1 MSQLDETHRGIC
13 YQNVRQSASCEG
25 RALRRGNEHTFL
37 LKSVKNLSL
46 RPLTEIFIRV
56 ICYFL
61 WMDSL
66 QGSRELEESTER
78 KSRRRGLVEYEKNP
92 FVPDALASTR
102 TGTRRI
108 SPTGSKDRFMI
119 VSDQGEVVA
128 PAGFHEIVEVD
139 KSQYLKLYVNGV
151 KALQGLS
158 SAGTKVFE
166 LVFTQVQERP
176 GRDQVFITFPS
187 IDQTVSPISR
197 ATFDRGM
204 RELLEKKFLAMTPV
218 PGKYYIN
225 VDYIFNGDRLAFIKE
240 FRLRGVQRTTDR
252 SDNAYREEL
261 EQRGQLRLVA
271 PPSEE

>member
-1 MSQLDETHRGIC
+1 MNDI
-13 YQNVRQSASCEG
+13 N
-25 RALRRGNEHTFL
+25 
-37 LKSVKNLSL
+37 
-46 RPLTEIFIRV
+46 
-56 ICYFL
+56 
-61 WMDSL
+61 DSP
-66 QGSRELEESTER
+66 ESTEK
-78 KSRRRGLVEYEKNP
+78 KSRRRGLIEYEKNP

-108 SPTGSKDRFMI
+108 SPTGGKKDRFMI
-119 VSDQGEVVA
+119 VSDQGEIVA

-139 KSQYLKLYVNGV
+139 KSQFVKLYVNGV
-151 KALQGLS
+151 RALQGLS
-158 SAGTKVFE
+158 SAGTRVFE

-225 VDYIFNGDRLAFIKE
+225 VDYLFNGDRLAFIKE
-240 FRLRGVQRTTDR
+240 FRLRGAKRATEK
-252 SDNAYREEL
+252 SDHAYREEL
-261 EQRGQLRLVA
+261 EQRGQLRLTG
-271 PPSEE
+271 PSEEESQ